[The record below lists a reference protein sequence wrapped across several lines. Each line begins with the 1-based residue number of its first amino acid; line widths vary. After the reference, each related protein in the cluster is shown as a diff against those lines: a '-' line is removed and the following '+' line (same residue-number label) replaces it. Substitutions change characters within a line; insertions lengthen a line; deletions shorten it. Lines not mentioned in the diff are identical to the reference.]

1 MAPRGRKPTPT
12 HLKLVKGNPGKRK
25 VNADE
30 PEYELTS
37 IMPPPDLDDQ
47 AKVEWGRVAHQLQAQ
62 GVLTDV
68 DRATLAGYCA
78 AYSTFISA
86 EGALKELAA
95 RDKVF
100 RGLVVKTS
108 NGTMIQN
115 PLVGIRNTALATM
128 NKFAVELGMT
138 PSSRTRIKV
147 GDGTKTGKAKK
158 DDPASKYGL

>member
-12 HLKLVKGNPGKRK
+12 HLKLVKGNPGKRT

-30 PEYELTS
+30 PEYELTN
-37 IMPPPDLDDQ
+37 IMPPPELDDR

-62 GVLTDV
+62 RVLTDV

-78 AYSTFISA
+78 TYSTFIQC
-86 EGALKELAA
+86 EDVLRKLQEQ
-95 RDKVF
+95 DKVF
-100 RGLVVKTS
+100 GGLVVKTS

-115 PLVGIRNTALATM
+115 PMVGIRNTALATM

-147 GDGTKTGKAKK
+147 GDGTGTGKAKK
-158 DDPASKYGL
+158 NDPASKYGL